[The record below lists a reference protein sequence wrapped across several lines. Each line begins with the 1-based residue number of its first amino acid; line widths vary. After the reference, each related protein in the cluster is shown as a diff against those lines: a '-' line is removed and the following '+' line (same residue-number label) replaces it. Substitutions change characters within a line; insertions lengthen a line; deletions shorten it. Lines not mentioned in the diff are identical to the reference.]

1 MVSVLD
7 IMSVSVLNSVPRP
20 LHGFKYFP
28 VLILA
33 L

>member
-7 IMSVSVLNSVPRP
+7 IMSVSVLNSVLR
-20 LHGFKYFP
+20 LFHGFKYFL